1 MAMLNQFS
9 MKHSSPFSRLVG
21 SALAHIQS
29 LTDDVFHYGF
39 RKLRQLGRDS
49 EERSEVVSWA
59 KGAVRFLGDSGE
71 SYYETYER
79 IKAKKAQRAEKRQK
93 SQE

>member
-1 MAMLNQFS
+1 MLNRFS

-21 SALAHIQS
+21 SALAHVQS
-29 LTDDVFHYGF
+29 LADDVFHYGF
-39 RKLRQLGRDS
+39 RKLKQLGNDS
-49 EERSEVVSWA
+49 EKRSDVASWA
-59 KGAVRFLGDSGE
+59 KGAARFLGDSGE
-71 SYYETYER
+71 SYYATYEK